1 LPFFT
6 TLRGSAKVEWGA
18 EQQRAFD
25 DLKSYL
31 EKLPTLSSPE
41 QGQPFILYVSVM
53 HSAVSGVLVA
63 EKEIIENGKA
73 VKQQFPVYFVS
84 EILIGSKRFYSEVNF
99 FVM

>member
-1 LPFFT
+1 
-6 TLRGSAKVEWGA
+6 
-18 EQQRAFD
+18 
-25 DLKSYL
+25 
-31 EKLPTLSSPE
+31 
-41 QGQPFILYVSVM
+41 M